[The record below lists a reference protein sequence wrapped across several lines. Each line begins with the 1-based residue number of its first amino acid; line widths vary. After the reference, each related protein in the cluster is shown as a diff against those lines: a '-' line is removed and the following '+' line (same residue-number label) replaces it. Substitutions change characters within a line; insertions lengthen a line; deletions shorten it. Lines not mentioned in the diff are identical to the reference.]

1 MQLLKDIWPQY
12 AEVVN
17 FYAVGVPF
25 LNDRYI
31 SDFERFRVER
41 GYPFPVAVPQG
52 QMLRDL
58 NITIQSTKVAFD
70 SQGIIVHRAP
80 MGSGVKEDAAEIW
93 HGVFTELSA
102 SRPNPNR
109 E

>member
-1 MQLLKDIWPQY
+1 M
-12 AEVVN
+12 
-17 FYAVGVPF
+17 GVPF